1 MIKTLLQGR
10 TLVSEIKSDTPQS
23 RTWIELSLQ
32 DHLIPAYPLRTEPY
46 SMIGHSPY
54 ADQCRIE
61 ETRFKARLNTFN
73 AEDIEQALDPS
84 YDRVGSFRALE
95 SIAEL
100 KVFLSKNS
108 LVLEDFVDASDVDE
122 YPL

>member
-1 MIKTLLQGR
+1 MIGR
-10 TLVSEIKSDTPQS
+10 S
-23 RTWIELSLQ
+23 RHANQ
-32 DHLIPAYPLRTEPY
+32 CRTED
-46 SMIGHSPY
+46 
-54 ADQCRIE
+54 A
-61 ETRFKARLNTFN
+61 RFKTRLNTFN

-95 SIAEL
+95 SIDEL
-100 KVFLSKNS
+100 RVFLSENS